1 MSEDY
6 SQWDRDW
13 GETNADFADRK
24 RREHALREK
33 LGPDHGEPRRRKG
46 RCGPSQR
53 MTDNEI
59 TTLRVKNGSAT
70 RAAHDVGNVLRQ
82 LLRASR

>member
-6 SQWDRDW
+6 SQWDREW
-13 GETNADFADRK
+13 GETNADYADRK
-24 RREHALREK
+24 RREHALHEK
-33 LGPDHGEPRRRKG
+33 LGPDYGEPRRRKG

-59 TTLRVKNGSAT
+59 MTLRVKNGSAT
-70 RAAHDVGNVLRQ
+70 KTAQNLAERLRKF
-82 LLRASR
+82 LK